1 MKKNRKKLTIIFG
14 MICTLFIAVSSWYTI
29 TCNESRILKPMK
41 WSDYVFRTQDLPM
54 ISSVILFILYLL
66 YLVMP
71 MRTAILAD
79 RRREAA
85 SQSTRTVNPKLGL
98 LGLSG
103 FAGFLGF
110 RTYHMDKSIFPFVFF
125 MFFGFFGFFYEGKMS
140 NTFQDERYLENKIK
154 AQMTANKTALTIIF
168 IATLILG
175 QGKLMGNLEYTLIA
189 LIIVVAL
196 SIALELF
203 LQEYLLYHYDNDEQF
218 NESEE

>member
-1 MKKNRKKLTIIFG
+1 MKKSRKKLTIIFG
-14 MICTLFIAVSSWYTI
+14 VICTLFIAVSSWYTI
-29 TCNESRILKPMK
+29 TYNESRILKPMN

-71 MRTAILAD
+71 MRTAILPD

-85 SQSTRTVNPKLGL
+85 SQSARTVNPKLGL

-110 RTYHMDKSIFPFVFF
+110 WTYRMDKSIFPFVFF
-125 MFFGFFGFFYEGKMS
+125 LFFGFFGFFYEGKMS
-140 NTFQDERYLENKIK
+140 NTFQDERYMENKIK
-154 AQMTANKTALTIIF
+154 AQLTANKTALIIIF

-189 LIIVVAL
+189 LVIVMAL
-196 SIALELF
+196 SLALELF
-203 LQEYLLYHYDNDEQF
+203 LQEYLLYRYDNDEQF

>member
-1 MKKNRKKLTIIFG
+1 MKKSRKKLTIIFG
-14 MICTLFIAVSSWYTI
+14 VICTLFIAVSSWYTI
-29 TCNESRILKPMK
+29 TYNESRILKPMN

-71 MRTAILAD
+71 MRTAILPD
-79 RRREAA
+79 RRRKAA
-85 SQSTRTVNPKLGL
+85 LQSARTVNPKLGL

-110 RTYHMDKSIFPFVFF
+110 WTYRMDKSIFPFVFF
-125 MFFGFFGFFYEGKMS
+125 IFFGFFGFFYEGKMS
-140 NTFQDERYLENKIK
+140 NTFQDERYMENKIK
-154 AQMTANKTALTIIF
+154 AQLAANKTALIIIF

-175 QGKLMGNLEYTLIA
+175 QGKLMENLEYTLIA
-189 LIIVVAL
+189 LVIVMAL
-196 SIALELF
+196 SLALELF
-203 LQEYLLYHYDNDEQF
+203 LQEYLLYRYDNDEQF